1 MPDTFSAHGSRPHT
15 ASGLPRP
22 GKPEPARGCLTALAY
37 EAFCVTHHAVYAR
50 YAAMRLGSARA
61 GAETAAAA
69 LDELAPLWASA
80 LTCAAPAAISWR
92 LFTELVNAR
101 ARGHR
106 PPRGESARRADAV
119 ILREHLGLSG
129 QEAAETM
136 GLPVREFDV
145 LLRAARRTSG
155 T

>member
-1 MPDTFSAHGSRPHT
+1 MI
-15 ASGLPRP
+15 
-22 GKPEPARGCLTALAY
+22 ALAY

-50 YAAMRLGSARA
+50 YAALRLGSARA

-80 LTCAAPAAISWR
+80 LTCAAPAAISWQ
-92 LFTELVNAR
+92 LLTELVNAR
-101 ARGHR
+101 AGGRR
-106 PPRGESARRADAV
+106 PVRGESARRADAV
-119 ILREHLGLSG
+119 ILGEHLGLSG
-129 QEAAETM
+129 REAAEAM

-145 LLRAARRTSG
+145 LFRAARHAPG